1 MTQSRELNEWINEW
15 SQKIDEWEKETG
27 KTLLG
32 DNILT
37 ISPPRGRIERW
48 LDKHNHKME
57 FLRTLTS
64 ALAAAAGLAV
74 LTLAGTNSTVYYR
87 MYDERIV
94 WDFWAAISGS
104 YKFDEVFEEEA
115 LSYARSIF
123 DCGCSR
129 PFPIYQQ
136 DDDTTPEETWG
147 KLDETGIAPPG
158 LSIFCGNCSKDSSEL
173 N

>member
-48 LDKHNHKME
+48 LDKHNRKME

-74 LTLAGTNSTVYYR
+74 FL
-87 MYDERIV
+87 
-94 WDFWAAISGS
+94 
-104 YKFDEVFEEEA
+104 K
-115 LSYARSIF
+115 IF
-123 DCGCSR
+123 GV
-129 PFPIYQQ
+129 I
-136 DDDTTPEETWG
+136 
-147 KLDETGIAPPG
+147 
-158 LSIFCGNCSKDSSEL
+158 
-173 N
+173 

>member
-57 FLRTLTS
+57 FIRTLTS

-74 LTLAGTNSTVYYR
+74 FL
-87 MYDERIV
+87 
-94 WDFWAAISGS
+94 
-104 YKFDEVFEEEA
+104 K
-115 LSYARSIF
+115 IF
-123 DCGCSR
+123 GV
-129 PFPIYQQ
+129 I
-136 DDDTTPEETWG
+136 
-147 KLDETGIAPPG
+147 
-158 LSIFCGNCSKDSSEL
+158 
-173 N
+173 

>member
-37 ISPPRGRIERW
+37 ISPPRGRIESW

-74 LTLAGTNSTVYYR
+74 FL
-87 MYDERIV
+87 
-94 WDFWAAISGS
+94 
-104 YKFDEVFEEEA
+104 K
-115 LSYARSIF
+115 IF
-123 DCGCSR
+123 GV
-129 PFPIYQQ
+129 I
-136 DDDTTPEETWG
+136 
-147 KLDETGIAPPG
+147 
-158 LSIFCGNCSKDSSEL
+158 
-173 N
+173 

>member
-74 LTLAGTNSTVYYR
+74 FL
-87 MYDERIV
+87 
-94 WDFWAAISGS
+94 
-104 YKFDEVFEEEA
+104 K
-115 LSYARSIF
+115 IF
-123 DCGCSR
+123 GV
-129 PFPIYQQ
+129 I
-136 DDDTTPEETWG
+136 
-147 KLDETGIAPPG
+147 
-158 LSIFCGNCSKDSSEL
+158 
-173 N
+173 

>member
-1 MTQSRELNEWINEW
+1 MTEEYRPYPPCEKCGVYSIVASPLVIKEHRERFPN
-15 SQKIDEWEKETG
+15 DY
-27 KTLLG
+27 
-32 DNILT
+32 NIC
-37 ISPPRGRIERW
+37 SGCQ
-48 LDKHNHKME
+48 H
-57 FLRTLTS
+57 
-64 ALAAAAGLAV
+64 
-74 LTLAGTNSTVYYR
+74 LTLAGTNSTKYYR

-94 WDFWAAISGS
+94 WDFWAAVSGS

-158 LSIFCGNCSKDSSEL
+158 LSTFCGNCSKDSSEL
-173 N
+173 K

>member
-64 ALAAAAGLAV
+64 ALAAVAGLAV
-74 LTLAGTNSTVYYR
+74 FL
-87 MYDERIV
+87 
-94 WDFWAAISGS
+94 
-104 YKFDEVFEEEA
+104 K
-115 LSYARSIF
+115 IF
-123 DCGCSR
+123 GV
-129 PFPIYQQ
+129 I
-136 DDDTTPEETWG
+136 
-147 KLDETGIAPPG
+147 
-158 LSIFCGNCSKDSSEL
+158 
-173 N
+173 

>member
-15 SQKIDEWEKETG
+15 SQKSDEWEKETG

-74 LTLAGTNSTVYYR
+74 FL
-87 MYDERIV
+87 
-94 WDFWAAISGS
+94 
-104 YKFDEVFEEEA
+104 K
-115 LSYARSIF
+115 IF
-123 DCGCSR
+123 GV
-129 PFPIYQQ
+129 I
-136 DDDTTPEETWG
+136 
-147 KLDETGIAPPG
+147 
-158 LSIFCGNCSKDSSEL
+158 
-173 N
+173 

>member
-48 LDKHNHKME
+48 LGKHNHKME

-74 LTLAGTNSTVYYR
+74 FL
-87 MYDERIV
+87 
-94 WDFWAAISGS
+94 
-104 YKFDEVFEEEA
+104 K
-115 LSYARSIF
+115 IF
-123 DCGCSR
+123 GV
-129 PFPIYQQ
+129 I
-136 DDDTTPEETWG
+136 
-147 KLDETGIAPPG
+147 
-158 LSIFCGNCSKDSSEL
+158 
-173 N
+173 